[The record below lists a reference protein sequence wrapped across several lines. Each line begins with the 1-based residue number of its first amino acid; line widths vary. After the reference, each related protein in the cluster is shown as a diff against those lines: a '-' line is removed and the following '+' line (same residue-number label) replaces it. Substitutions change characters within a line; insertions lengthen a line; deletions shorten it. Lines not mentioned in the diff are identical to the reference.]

1 MLGIGLARRVRVI
14 EGETLLLFLVLL
26 VGLTLIASILIKAA
40 LQRIGIPPLV
50 GYLLLGIA
58 MGVVNSLVYFLTPS
72 VREVYGFLAE
82 LGIISLL
89 FRVGLESNLAGL
101 IRQLPRASFILLGNL
116 SFSGILGFLAAS
128 KLLQLQL
135 IPSLFISIALMATS
149 VGISVSV
156 WQEAKALNTD
166 NGELLID
173 IAEMDDIAAIALM
186 SLFFAMIP
194 VLNGD
199 VEANIL
205 PVFLDTISPFLLKVA
220 IFGTLCLI
228 MFRYLEK
235 PMTRWFERLES
246 APDPMLMVAGTAF
259 IIAAL
264 AGLMGFSVAVGAFFA
279 GLVFC
284 RDPDAV
290 NFDASFGTLYEFFVP
305 FFFIHI
311 GLQLEIASFSTTLN
325 LVIVLLTVAVV
336 GKVVGTGL
344 PAILTTDKVSAL
356 LLSISMIPRAEIGM
370 VIMERGR
377 QLGDWA
383 VSPQIFTSMIV
394 VSAITCIFCPMLLR
408 PLLQKNPAK
417 AIN

>member
-1 MLGIGLARRVRVI
+1 MI

-26 VGLTLIASILIKAA
+26 VGLTIILAILIKAA
-40 LQRIGIPPLV
+40 LERIGIPSLV

-58 MGVVNSLVYFLTPS
+58 MGFLDDQVYFLTPS
-72 VREVYGFLAE
+72 VKEVYAFLAE

-101 IRQLPRASFILLGNL
+101 ISQLPRASFILLGNL

-128 KLLQLQL
+128 KLLQLDL

-149 VGISVSV
+149 VGISVSI
-156 WQEAKALNTD
+156 WQEAQALNTD
-166 NGELLID
+166 DGQLLID
-173 IAEMDDIAAIALM
+173 IAEMDDIAAIAFM
-186 SLFFAMIP
+186 SLFLAMIP

-199 VEANIL
+199 VEASIV
-205 PVFLDTISPFLLKVA
+205 PVFLKTLSPFLLKVTFFG
-220 IFGTLCLI
+220 IFCLI
-228 MFRYLEK
+228 LFHFFEL
-235 PMTRWFERLES
+235 PMTRFFERLEP

-264 AGLMGFSVAVGAFFA
+264 GGLLGFSVAVGAFFA

-290 NFDASFGTLYEFFVP
+290 KFDASFTTLYEFFVP
-305 FFFIHI
+305 FFFVHI
-311 GLQLEIASFSTTLN
+311 GLQLEIDSFTTSLN
-325 LVIVLLTVAVV
+325 LVIILLIVAVL
-336 GKVVGTGL
+336 GKFVGTGL
-344 PAILTTDKVSAL
+344 PAVITTDRTSAL
-356 LLSISMIPRAEIGM
+356 LLSISMIPRAEIAM

-383 VSPQIFTSMIV
+383 VSPQIFTSMII
-394 VSAITCIFCPMLLR
+394 VSGITCIVSPLVLR
-408 PLLQKNPAK
+408 PLLEKRN
-417 AIN
+417 NN

>member
-1 MLGIGLARRVRVI
+1 MPGIGSLRRVKVI
-14 EGETLLLFLVLL
+14 EGEALLLFQVLL
-26 VGLTLIASILIKAA
+26 VGLTLIFAILIKAA
-40 LQRIGIPPLV
+40 LERLSIPSLV
-50 GYLLLGIA
+50 GYLLLG
-58 MGVVNSLVYFLTPS
+58 MGMGLLNSLVYFLTPS
-72 VREVYGFLAE
+72 VREVYAFLAE

-128 KLLQLQL
+128 KLLQLEL

-173 IAEMDDIAAIALM
+173 IAEMDDIAAISLM

-199 VEANIL
+199 VEANIV
-205 PVFLDTISPFLLKVA
+205 PVFWQTISPFLIKIA
-220 IFGTLCLI
+220 IFATLCLI
-228 MFRYLEK
+228 MFRYLER
-235 PMTRWFERLES
+235 PMTRWFEKLEP

-284 RDPDAV
+284 RDPNAV

-311 GLQLEIASFSTTLN
+311 GLQLEISSLATSLN
-325 LVIVLLTVAVV
+325 LVMILLIVAVL
-336 GKVVGTGL
+336 GKIIGTGL
-344 PAILTTDKVSAL
+344 PAVLTTGKASAL
-356 LLSISMIPRAEIGM
+356 LLSISMIPRAEIAM
-370 VIMERGR
+370 IIMERGR
-377 QLGDWA
+377 QLGNWA
-383 VSPQIFTSMIV
+383 VSPQIFTSMIL
-394 VSAITCIFCPMLLR
+394 VSAITCIASPLLLR
-408 PLLQKNPAK
+408 PLLQKSVQ
-417 AIN
+417 

>member
-1 MLGIGLARRVRVI
+1 MESEA
-14 EGETLLLFLVLL
+14 LLLFLVLL
-26 VGLTLIASILIKAA
+26 VGTTIIVSILIKAG
-40 LQRIGIPPLV
+40 LERIGVPPLV
-50 GYLLLGIA
+50 GYLLLGVTVGLI
-58 MGVVNSLVYFLTPS
+58 NSQVYFLAPS
-72 VREVYGFLAE
+72 VKEVYAFLAE

-89 FRVGLESNLAGL
+89 FRVGLESNLSGL

-116 SFSGILGFLAAS
+116 ACSGILGFLAAS
-128 KLLQLQL
+128 KLLNLEL

-149 VGISVSV
+149 VGISVNV

-205 PVFLDTISPFLLKVA
+205 PVFVQTIVPFLLKVT
-220 IFGTLCLI
+220 IFATFCLI
-228 MFRYLEK
+228 LFRYLEK
-235 PMTRWFERLES
+235 PMTRWFEKLEP

-279 GLVFC
+279 GLAFC

-290 NFDASFGTLYEFFVP
+290 NFDASFATLYDFFVP
-305 FFFIHI
+305 FFFIYI
-311 GLQLEIASFSTTLN
+311 GLQLEIKSFDTSLS
-325 LVIVLLTVAVV
+325 LVLVLLTVAVL
-336 GKVVGTGL
+336 GKVIGTGL
-344 PAILTTDKVSAL
+344 PAMLTTDRGSAL
-356 LLSISMIPRAEIGM
+356 LLSISMIPRAEIAM

-383 VSPQIFTSMIV
+383 VPPQIFTSMII
-394 VSAITCIFCPMLLR
+394 VSAITCTVSPLFLR
-408 PLLQKNPAK
+408 PLLQKTVR
-417 AIN
+417 

>member
-1 MLGIGLARRVRVI
+1 MLGIGLLRRVKVI
-14 EGETLLLFLVLL
+14 EAETLLLFLVLL
-26 VGLTLIASILIKAA
+26 VGVTIIVSILIKAG
-40 LQRIGIPPLV
+40 LEKIGIPPLV
-50 GYLLLGIA
+50 GYLLLGVIA
-58 MGVVNSLVYFLTPS
+58 GFLNSQVYFLSPP
-72 VREVYGFLAE
+72 VRDVYAFLAE

-89 FRVGLESNLAGL
+89 FRVGLESNLEGL

-116 SFSGILGFLAAS
+116 ACSGILGFLAAS
-128 KLLQLQL
+128 KILQLEL

-156 WQEAKALNTD
+156 WQEAQALNTEH
-166 NGELLID
+166 GELLID

-205 PVFLDTISPFLLKVA
+205 PVFAGTIIPFLLKVT
-220 IFGTLCLI
+220 IFGTFCLI
-228 MFRYLEK
+228 LFRYLEK
-235 PMTRWFERLES
+235 PMTRWFERLEP

-279 GLVFC
+279 GLAFC

-290 NFDASFGTLYEFFVP
+290 NFDASFATLYDFFVP
-305 FFFIHI
+305 FFFIYI
-311 GLQLEIASFSTTLN
+311 GLQLEIKSFNTSLY
-325 LVIVLLTVAVV
+325 LVMILLAVAIL
-336 GKVVGTGL
+336 GKLIGTGL
-344 PAILTTDKVSAL
+344 PAIVITDKMSAL
-356 LLSISMIPRAEIGM
+356 LLSISMIPRAEIAM

-383 VSPQIFTSMIV
+383 VSPPIFTSMII
-394 VSAITCIFCPMLLR
+394 VSAITCTASPLLLR
-408 PLLQKNPAK
+408 PLLQKK
-417 AIN
+417 LIKKIS

>member
-1 MLGIGLARRVRVI
+1 MPGIGLTRRVKVI

-26 VGLTLIASILIKAA
+26 VGVTIIVSILIKAGSE
-40 LQRIGIPPLV
+40 RIGIPPLV
-50 GYLLLGIA
+50 GYLLLGVIA
-58 MGVVNSLVYFLTPS
+58 GFLNSQVYFLSPP
-72 VREVYGFLAE
+72 VREVYAFLAE

-89 FRVGLESNLAGL
+89 FRVGLESNLEGL

-116 SFSGILGFLAAS
+116 SCSGILGFWAAS
-128 KLLQLQL
+128 KILQLEF

-173 IAEMDDIAAIALM
+173 IAEMDDIVAIALM

-205 PVFLDTISPFLLKVA
+205 PVFMRTISPFLLKVG
-220 IFGTLCLI
+220 IFGTFCLI
-228 MFRYLEK
+228 LFRYLEK
-235 PMTRWFERLES
+235 PMTRWFEKLEP

-290 NFDASFGTLYEFFVP
+290 NFDASFATLYDFFVP
-305 FFFIHI
+305 FFFIYI
-311 GLQLEIASFSTTLN
+311 GLQLEIESFNTSLN
-325 LVIVLLTVAVV
+325 LVMILLTVAVL
-336 GKVVGTGL
+336 GKLIGTGL
-344 PAILTTDKVSAL
+344 SAVLTTDKTSAL
-356 LLSISMIPRAEIGM
+356 LLSISMIPRAEIAM

-383 VSPQIFTSMIV
+383 ASPQIFTSMII
-394 VSAITCIFCPMLLR
+394 VSAITCTAAPLLLR
-408 PLLQKNPAK
+408 PLLQKQSSN
-417 AIN
+417 